1 VARLVTLHCLFVFSV
16 LLHRIALHCFIC
28 HSAQLILILILISP
42 PFTTEAAW
50 EMKLGQKV
58 AGIRAT
64 GKYIQNNPKRRKSL
78 ESLGFVWRVRAASQ
92 SQGFDTAAGVT
103 FDQLYDALVV
113 YRKEVQPKGALT
125 VPSEFVVPDQD
136 PWPENTRG
144 LPLGM
149 SMGKIQS
156 KSFLKDDPDAE
167 DKLNAI
173 GVQMDNKVAAND
185 ARFQN
190 VCEGLKRYKEIHG
203 DMLVPQPFL
212 VPEQSNDWP
221 EDTWGLRL
229 GARVNAIRSQGTFV
243 KTSPERKKQLDD
255 LGFVW
260 IPPQTERRKR
270 GRKSKAEKDQE
281 ELELLKAQAQ
291 AGSQMDE
298 DGEMEALDSLFGT
311 SFDFGT
317 EPLFPDGDDDEK
329 IAKTWAFEG
338 GKELQEVVAARE
350 EAQQQAQVDYKPE
363 KNLAQTLAEA
373 AVRAEEVGII
383 QPGG

>member
-1 VARLVTLHCLFVFSV
+1 MVLNCFFS
-16 LLHRIALHCFIC
+16 F
-28 HSAQLILILILISP
+28 P
-42 PFTTEAAW
+42 TESAW

-58 AGIRAT
+58 AAIRAT
-64 GKYIQNNPKRRKSL
+64 GKYVQINPKRRKSL

-103 FDQLYDALVV
+103 FDQLYDALVI

-125 VPSEFVVPDQD
+125 VPSEFVVPNQD

-149 SMGKIQS
+149 SMSKIQS

-173 GVQMDNKVAAND
+173 GVQMDSKVAAND
-185 ARFQN
+185 TRFQN
-190 VCEGLKRYKEIHG
+190 VCDGLKRYKEIHG
-203 DMLVPQPFL
+203 DMLVPQPFI
-212 VPEQSNDWP
+212 VPENSNDWP

-243 KTSPERKKQLDD
+243 KASPERKKQLDD

-260 IPPQTERRKR
+260 VPPQTERRKR
-270 GRKSKAEKDQE
+270 GRKSKAEKEQE
-281 ELELLKAQAQ
+281 ELEMLKAQTQ

-317 EPLFPDGDDDEK
+317 EPLFPDGVDDEK
-329 IAKTWAFEG
+329 IEKTWGFEG
-338 GKELQEVVAARE
+338 GKELQAVVAAKE
-350 EAQQQAQVDYKPE
+350 EAQQQAEDDYKPE
-363 KNLAQTLAEA
+363 KDLAQKLAEA
-373 AVRAEEVGII
+373 AIRAEEVGII
-383 QPGG
+383 GPGG